1 MLPQIVAENLFA
13 IEPLSSPCKLKQQN
27 IVVFQ
32 KAIPKEPK
40 FWRLDCGNRRESGQV
55 LLGSTD
61 DPKML
66 QRAFP
71 MESLCQCLP
80 SLFIQCPDLLIA
92 QPEEL
97 IYRKLSCAELA
108 LANSQGLIVNQRVA
122 AEAADFL
129 DRLLVRRNL
138 RRFATYFDLAS
149 GSVKHYYISP
159 ETIGAF
165 TKMYK
170 TAM

>member
-1 MLPQIVAENLFA
+1 M
-13 IEPLSSPCKLKQQN
+13 
-27 IVVFQ
+27 
-32 KAIPKEPK
+32 AIPKEPK
-40 FWRLDCGNRRESGQV
+40 FWRLDCGNRRKSWQV

-61 DPKML
+61 DPKLL

-71 MESLCQCLP
+71 MQSHCQYLP
-80 SLFIQCPDLLIA
+80 SPALQCPDLLKA

-97 IYRKLSCAELA
+97 INRTLSCAELT
-108 LANSQGLIVNQRVA
+108 LANSQSLIVNQRVA

-138 RRFATYFDLAS
+138 RRSATYFDLAS
-149 GSVKHYYISP
+149 GSIKNYYISP
-159 ETIGAF
+159 EPIGGF

-170 TAM
+170 TAA